1 MFVVLHSDMTY
12 HTETVI
18 KTDDVCARDLQGRRE
33 NDFSERAS
41 AETNRQRKRET
52 QTQTESRTNEVDIKG
67 RQEGEGSLVAAL
79 GTHRGHWVGS
89 QGVYN

>member
-1 MFVVLHSDMTY
+1 ML
-12 HTETVI
+12 VI
-18 KTDDVCARDLQGRRE
+18 SRGDEKTTSV
-33 NDFSERAS
+33 SERA
-41 AETNRQRKRET
+41 RKPTDKEKER